1 MCRPLRPGL
10 RCGGARM
17 PRLSAILRGRPPRAS
32 GGSATGFHVGRGVR
46 HLKDG
51 VYPQEPAPPN
61 PLLRDLGV
69 RPGRLRYPLRLL
81 PRHSRPLAPRFPSL
95 GRHSREQFM
104 LGTERRAGQ
113 VRISVCGA
121 PALARGKRERPSPHA
136 LPEALRTAGVRS
148 PRWLR
153 SAQHRGWRA
162 QPEGPETF
170 PEQRRATQFG
180 LDKSST
186 LFHHGRR
193 YFLSS
198 PPSHHTGVF
207 RRSRGHPAGRT
218 PQGATPGPSTRA
230 RGAAGTFRQEDRP

>member
-1 MCRPLRPGL
+1 MCRPPRPGL

-32 GGSATGFHVGRGVR
+32 GGSATGFHVGREVR

-81 PRHSRPLAPRFPSL
+81 PRHSRPLAPRFLLP

-113 VRISVCGA
+113 VRISVCGEAGA
-121 PALARGKRERPSPHA
+121 PLAARAARSPPHRRRA
-136 LPEALRTAGVRS
+136 LP
-148 PRWLR
+148 RWRR

-170 PEQRRATQFG
+170 PEQRHATQFG

-193 YFLSS
+193 HFLSS
-198 PPSHHTGVF
+198 PPSHHTGAF
-207 RRSRGHPAGRT
+207 RRSRGHPAGRA
-218 PQGATPGPSTRA
+218 PQGASPGPSTRA